1 MTHHQNPHQRTIPPD
16 HGRQL
21 VKFHFKYVG
30 FAFRLAI
37 AKLRYRSRLHLR
49 SLEFSMERDVE
60 LNIDGKSTVECGRR
74 AYLRKGTV
82 ADAREGS
89 VLRIGSFV
97 FVNRGCSLVARY
109 GIEIGD
115 ETLLGEYVT
124 IYDHN
129 HNYDSAA
136 TGELRD
142 QGYRGGPISI
152 GRNCWI
158 GSHSFIGAGVSVGDN
173 CVIGAHTVVTR
184 SIPANSLVYGKLQLV
199 IEPRGMEQR

>member
-1 MTHHQNPHQRTIPPD
+1 
-16 HGRQL
+16 
-21 VKFHFKYVG
+21 VKFFHFKYVG
-30 FAFRLAI
+30 FAVRLVI
-37 AKLRYRSRLHLR
+37 AKLRYRSRLRLQ
-49 SLEFSMERDVE
+49 SFQFSMEKDVE
-60 LNIDGKSTVECGRR
+60 LHIDGKSTFECGRR

-115 ETLLGEYVT
+115 ETILGEYVT

-129 HNYDSAA
+129 HNYDSTAS
-136 TGELRD
+136 GELRD
-142 QGYRGGPISI
+142 QGYRGKPISI

-158 GSHSFIGAGVSVGDN
+158 GSHVFIGAGVSVGDN

-184 SIPANSLVYGKLQLV
+184 PIPANSLVFGKTQLV
-199 IEPRGMEQR
+199 MRPREMDLP